1 MTVGAGE
8 LRRGPTSGR
17 AFRLVEYSED
27 GYLVELEV
35 AATAWAFAAVWSFAA
50 NWATTPSCCI
60 MPKASQLT
68 WLSASLPFK
77 RRATVTPEMVNCFPV
92 GAMTLRSALWEPG
105 QDQRART
112 VSPSPMT
119 STQAKRRP
127 GTAL

>member
-1 MTVGAGE
+1 MEGE
-8 LRRGPTSGR
+8 DLKEGPTCGR
-17 AFRLVEYSED
+17 AFRLIGESKD

-35 AATAWAFAAVWSFAA
+35 AVAAWALVAVWSFAA

-92 GAMTLRSALWEPG
+92 GAMPLRSPLWVPR
-105 QDQRART
+105 QDQRAMT
-112 VSPSPMT
+112 VSPSAMR
-119 STQAKRRP
+119 SSMVKRRS
-127 GTAL
+127 GKAVR